1 MLSVEGTSLG
11 EGLREGKTREIT
23 VEVLCAEGARR
34 IARGD
39 KPEYDNRCSGQT
51 AMKKKTG
58 ICGIQDRMED
68 IQWLRIK

>member
-1 MLSVEGTSLG
+1 MLSAGGTSLG
-11 EGLREGKTREIT
+11 EGFREGKTREIT
-23 VEVLCAEGARR
+23 VEVLCAEGVRR
-34 IARGD
+34 IARGG

-68 IQWLRIK
+68 IQWLRIR